1 MTKIDVGESFGVTSS
16 LEKQYHVGELVT
28 LAPDAQ
34 FVCIEQ
40 AQYYDVLHQGEE
52 NRINVLDPKTGEVS
66 LVQEKRI
73 DGLVAI
79 RGTPKALLTNLLEH
93 ESKERVDFLNLFLGI
108 LNNLLPLNFE
118 NIISID
124 KYILI
129 AWKLGLRQIQKNQKF
144 FWLFEGIFFYQ
155 IFF

>member
-93 ESKERVDFLNLFLGI
+93 ESHFFSDKEEKRSNRG
-108 LNNLLPLNFE
+108 
-118 NIISID
+118 
-124 KYILI
+124 
-129 AWKLGLRQIQKNQKF
+129 
-144 FWLFEGIFFYQ
+144 
-155 IFF
+155 